1 MSTSSRFQAEVNQI
15 ESIAETK
22 GIELDDIEVRE
33 SETDDGDELITFRI
47 YETKAETEED
57 SIGVQVSKMPS
68 VQTGEMTFRNDVQN
82 KMAALKKYL
91 SGNQPSDR
99 ADEDPEAEEG
109 DDGAEVPDSTGQ
121 QRAQPSRTREEY
133 EYDGDGGPGAEID
146 ARLHAIEQRLDDLE
160 ARVET
165 IEDKSGALDGLQK
178 IMGSDGGED

>member
-33 SETDDGDELITFRI
+33 SITFRI

-57 SIGVQVSKMPS
+57 SVGVQVSKMPS
-68 VQTGEMTFRNDVQN
+68 IQTGEMTFRNDVQN

-99 ADEDPEAEEG
+99 ADEDPEDA
-109 DDGAEVPDSTGQ
+109 DDTDDSTSDTTQ
-121 QRAQPSRTREEY
+121 STSRTRTTSTT
-133 EYDGDGGPGAEID
+133 DVDGGPGAEID
-146 ARLHAIEQRLDDLE
+146 ARLHEIEERLDNLE

-165 IEDKSGALDGLQK
+165 IEDKSEALDGLQK
-178 IMGSDGGED
+178 IMGADDE